1 MNRDELKGWDIDS
14 QTASFTSVGADAL
27 GLVLRT
33 AFKKMEFRAKSF
45 RDSQVITLVLMKGY
59 DSTVKNGE

>member
-1 MNRDELKGWDIDS
+1 MV
-14 QTASFTSVGADAL
+14 SFTSVGADAL

>member
-1 MNRDELKGWDIDS
+1 M
-14 QTASFTSVGADAL
+14 GADAL

-45 RDSQVITLVLMKGY
+45 RDFQDVTLVLMKGY
-59 DSTVKNGE
+59 DLTVKNGG